1 MSPAFTHLHPRPAPA
16 VLGVFGPG
24 THVATVLLRCY
35 YGAAMG
41 GLPCG
46 SHNSLQLLNLQMYLG
61 ACPASAPSPA
71 LAVSMRNSLY
81 RNILKGFSLPRLSRS
96 GDCATGLPRL

>member
-1 MSPAFTHLHPRPAPA
+1 MKPTFTHLHPRHDTA
-16 VLGVFGPG
+16 VSGVFGPG

-71 LAVSMRNSLY
+71 FAVSIRNSLY
-81 RNILKGFSLPRLSRS
+81 RNVLKGFALPRLTMPCR
-96 GDCATGLPRL
+96 CAR

>member
-41 GLPCG
+41 VLPCG
-46 SHNSLQLLNLQMYLG
+46 SHNSLQLLNLHRYFCT
-61 ACPASAPSPA
+61 CPASVPSPA
-71 LAVSMRNSLY
+71 LAVSMRNPLC
-81 RNILKGFSLPRLSRS
+81 RNLLRGFALPRLSRS
-96 GDCATGLPRL
+96 GDYATGLPCL

>member
-1 MSPAFTHLHPRPAPA
+1 MKPTFTHLHPRPALA
-16 VLGVFGPG
+16 VFGVSWPG
-24 THVATVLLRCY
+24 TRAATVLLRCDH
-35 YGAAMG
+35 GAATG

-46 SHNSLQLLNLQMYLG
+46 SHNSLQLLNLHRYFCT
-61 ACPASAPSPA
+61 CPASVPSPA

>member
-1 MSPAFTHLHPRPAPA
+1 MKPTFTHLHPRHDTA
-16 VLGVFGPG
+16 VSGIFGPG

-46 SHNSLQLLNLQMYLG
+46 SHNSLQLLSLQRYF
-61 ACPASAPSPA
+61 CNYPASVPSPA

-81 RNILKGFSLPRLSRS
+81 RDILKGFALPRLSRS
-96 GDCATGLPRL
+96 GDCATCLPHL